1 MGAHSRFRWV
11 VLLCSVVAG
20 PPLAGQTGSPDQY
33 QVLARAVLKELVE
46 IKTTEAGVGATPAA
60 QAVARRLI
68 AAGFPAADVKVL
80 GPSPRKYNV
89 VARLHGS
96 GKAKPILLLAHLDVV
111 EANAADWSPG
121 LDPFKLTEKDGYF
134 YGRGTQDDKHS
145 ASILVANFIR
155 WKKEKWVP
163 DRDLILALTADEE
176 AYGDEVGVPWLLAH
190 HRELIDAEYCLN
202 LDAGDFQ
209 TKDGKPYLIG
219 VAAAEKKETMIEL
232 AIANRG
238 GHGSV
243 PRPDNAIYR
252 LAHALEKVESVT
264 FPAML
269 AEVTRTEFSTL
280 ARLESGE
287 MASDMATLGTAQG
300 AAADASIARVARD
313 PYYNALLRST
323 CIPTVLG
330 SSQWPSALP
339 QRATVN
345 LNCRILPWHEPD
357 SVIARLRQ
365 VIGDDS
371 VSVKWTFR
379 EREPQPASPLRPELF
394 RTLEQ
399 FRDKLWPGAVV
410 TASLETGGTDGRFL
424 RGAGMPAY
432 GISGVFM
439 EQGDVRA
446 HGADERIRIK
456 SFDEGVTF
464 YDAFVKALLKQS

>member
-1 MGAHSRFRWV
+1 
-11 VLLCSVVAG
+11 
-20 PPLAGQTGSPDQY
+20 
-33 QVLARAVLKELVE
+33 
-46 IKTTEAGVGATPAA
+46 
-60 QAVARRLI
+60 VARRLI

-80 GPSPRKYNV
+80 GPSPRKHNV
-89 VARLHGS
+89 VARIHGS

-111 EANAADWSPG
+111 EANAADWSGG

-145 ASILVANFIR
+145 AAILVANFIR

-190 HRELIDAEYCLN
+190 HRELIDAEYCIN

-209 TKDGKPYLIG
+209 TKGGKPYLIG

-264 FPAML
+264 FPALL
-269 AEVTRTEFSTL
+269 AEVTRTEFSAL
-280 ARLESGE
+280 AKLESGQ
-287 MASDMATLGTAQG
+287 MASDMATVGAATG
-300 AAADASIARVARD
+300 AAADASVARISRD

-365 VIGDDS
+365 VIADDS
-371 VSVKWTFR
+371 VTVKWTFR

-399 FRDKLWPGAVV
+399 FRDRLWPGAVV
-410 TASLETGGTDGRFL
+410 TAGLETGGTDGRFL

-456 SFDEGVTF
+456 NFDDGVTF
-464 YDAFVKALLKQS
+464 YDAFVKALLAQH

>member
-1 MGAHSRFRWV
+1 LSSAGHSPAR
-11 VLLCSVVAG
+11 
-20 PPLAGQTGSPDQY
+20 PD
-33 QVLARAVLKELVE
+33 LPTSIRSWPAAVLRELVE
-46 IKTTEAGVGATPAA
+46 IKTTEGGVGATPAA
-60 QAVARRLI
+60 QAVARRLL

-80 GPSPRKYNV
+80 GPSPRKHNV
-89 VARLHGS
+89 VARIHGS

-145 ASILVANFIR
+145 AAILVANFIR

-176 AYGDEVGVPWLLAH
+176 AYGDEVGVPWLLKN

-269 AEVTRTEFSTL
+269 AEVTRTEFSAL
-280 ARLESGE
+280 AKLEHGE
-287 MASDMATLGTAQG
+287 MASDMATLGAASGGGRGRVHCSGLARSLLQRAPPLHMHTHGAREQPVAQ
-300 AAADASIARVARD
+300 R
-313 PYYNALLRST
+313 T
-323 CIPTVLG
+323 
-330 SSQWPSALP
+330 P

-365 VIGDDS
+365 VIADDS
-371 VSVKWTFR
+371 VTVKWTFR

-399 FRDKLWPGAVV
+399 FRDRIWPGAVV

-456 SFDEGVTF
+456 NFDDGVTF
-464 YDAFVKALLKQS
+464 YDAFVKALLKQP